1 MLFIGGSKTVGYLI
15 HAVSCSENRNEAP
28 AKGVLALNMALVQVK
43 RAESFKLLWSSTKQ
57 ATSSRHEQLLST
69 NNNSSKRANSEQKT
83 AAAEVGGDEEMDEN
97 KLCQDDSSSS
107 VISDARQQD
116 SLLDYRQEYSSSFG
130 LGQQS
135 GISSGRIDYKD
146 LLDSKENDEETDCSI
161 WRPVAP
167 PGYVALGCVAC
178 KGQRPPPTTASLCVL
193 AALVSPCS
201 MRDCVYVT
209 SEV

>member
-43 RAESFKLLWSSTKQ
+43 RAERFELMWSSTKQ
-57 ATSSRHEQLLST
+57 ATSSRQQQLLST
-69 NNNSSKRANSEQKT
+69 NNNGSERANSEQMA
-83 AAAEVGGDEEMDEN
+83 AAAEVGDEEMDEN
-97 KLCQDDSSSS
+97 KLCQDNDSSSA
-107 VISDARQQD
+107 ISDARQRD

-161 WRPVAP
+161 WKPVAP

>member
-15 HAVSCSENRNEAP
+15 DAVSCSENRNEAP

-43 RAESFKLLWSSTKQ
+43 RAESFELMWSSTKQ
-57 ATSSRHEQLLST
+57 ATSSRQQQLLST
-69 NNNSSKRANSEQKT
+69 NNNGSERANSEQKA
-83 AAAEVGGDEEMDEN
+83 AAAEVGGDEEIDEN

-107 VISDARQQD
+107 VISDARQD
-116 SLLDYRQEYSSSFG
+116 SLLDNRQEYSSSFE

-161 WRPVAP
+161 WIPVAP

-178 KGQRPPPTTASLCVL
+178 KGQRPPPTTTSLCVL